1 MSPQGQ
7 ARGRGNPPP
16 LQDPKVLER
25 GWKQLAGLGATAD
38 LLLAPAKV
46 PRNCQI
52 WRSDGEYGR
61 DIAIL
66 GNSVAAYSDPVA

>member
-1 MSPQGQ
+1 MRYLCRWTCAAYPYACHYAYHYAYPYPYSYPCTY
-7 ARGRGNPPP
+7 P
-16 LQDPKVLER
+16 
-25 GWKQLAGLGATAD
+25 D

-66 GNSVAAYSDPVA
+66 GNPVAAYSDPVTQ

>member
-1 MSPQGQ
+1 MV
-7 ARGRGNPPP
+7 P
-16 LQDPKVLER
+16 LPMESVALRADEVHSTFVPLSK
-25 GWKQLAGLGATAD
+25 AD

-52 WRSDGEYGR
+52 WQSHGEYGC